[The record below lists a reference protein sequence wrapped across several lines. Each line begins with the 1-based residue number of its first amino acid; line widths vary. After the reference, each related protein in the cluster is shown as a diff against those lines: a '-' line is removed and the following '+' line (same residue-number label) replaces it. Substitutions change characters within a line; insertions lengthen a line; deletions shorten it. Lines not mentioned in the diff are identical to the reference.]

1 MIFLKSLKDLFK
13 RNTRPQFPIQD
24 TKALSS
30 KEVDYLILDL
40 RIKNDD
46 RKKLDLPKP
55 VKEFGDLITEK
66 LVNNLMYGI
75 QFSELEIKIL
85 NGFYH
90 DVDVSFIEF
99 LLLTDLIQYEEP
111 NKVIG
116 DLQTQGY
123 SYIEGIGYL
132 RFRNYYET
140 N

>member
-1 MIFLKSLKDLFK
+1 MIFWNPLKTFLKGIPGH
-13 RNTRPQFPIQD
+13 NFPIQD

-66 LVNNLMYGI
+66 LVNKLMYDI

-85 NGFYH
+85 NGFYR
-90 DVDVSFIEF
+90 DIDVSFIEF
-99 LLLTDLIQYEEP
+99 LLLTD
-111 NKVIG
+111 
-116 DLQTQGY
+116 
-123 SYIEGIGYL
+123 
-132 RFRNYYET
+132 
-140 N
+140 

>member
-1 MIFLKSLKDLFK
+1 LKSLKDLFK

>member
-1 MIFLKSLKDLFK
+1 MKSLKDLFK

-40 RIKNDD
+40 RIKNDE

-55 VKEFGDLITEK
+55 VKEFGDWITEK
-66 LVNNLMYGI
+66 LVNKLMYGI

-85 NGFYH
+85 NGFYR

-111 NKVIG
+111 NKVIAE
-116 DLQTQGY
+116 LQTQGY

-132 RFRNYYET
+132 RFRNYYQT

>member
-1 MIFLKSLKDLFK
+1 
-13 RNTRPQFPIQD
+13 
-24 TKALSS
+24 
-30 KEVDYLILDL
+30 
-40 RIKNDD
+40 
-46 RKKLDLPKP
+46 
-55 VKEFGDLITEK
+55 
-66 LVNNLMYGI
+66 MYGI

-123 SYIEGIGYL
+123 SYIEGIDIYVLEIIMKLISIFRRIYIMTEVKYL
-132 RFRNYYET
+132 KSMCTIVLCMKLLCVCRENF
-140 N
+140 

>member
-1 MIFLKSLKDLFK
+1 MKSLKDLFK

>member
-1 MIFLKSLKDLFK
+1 MKSLKDLLK
-13 RNTRPQFPIQD
+13 RNTRPQFPIQN

-30 KEVDYLILDL
+30 KEIDYLILDL
-40 RIKNDD
+40 RVKNDD
-46 RKKLDLPKP
+46 RKKLDIPKP

-66 LVNNLMYGI
+66 LVNKLMYGI

-85 NGFYH
+85 NGFYR

-111 NKVIG
+111 NKVIT
-116 DLQTQGY
+116 DLQHQEY

-132 RFRNYYET
+132 RFSSYY
-140 N
+140 